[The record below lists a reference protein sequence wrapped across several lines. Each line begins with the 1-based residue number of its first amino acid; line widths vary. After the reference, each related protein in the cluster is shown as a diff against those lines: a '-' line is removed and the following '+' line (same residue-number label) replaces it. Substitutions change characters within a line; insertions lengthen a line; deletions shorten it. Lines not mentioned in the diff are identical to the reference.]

1 MTMFDPGLRR
11 DDHAFRPR
19 RQATPVEIE
28 SSPATPI
35 LRCLRT
41 EEESMSSRIPGVA
54 RAILAAALLGL
65 AAQAQAVTEIQW
77 WHAMTG
83 ANNDRVNALA
93 KRFSDS
99 QSEYKVTAVYK
110 GSYPEAM
117 AGAIA
122 AYRAGNAPA
131 LLQVFEVGTATMM
144 AAKGAIKPVY
154 EVMAE
159 AGEKFDPKA
168 YVPAVA
174 GYYTNPKGQML
185 SLPFNSSTT
194 VFWYNKDAF
203 EKAGLD
209 PNRAPQ
215 TWSEVVAAMAKLKA
229 SGHACPFTTGWQV
242 WTQLESFSAWHN
254 QPYLTKENGFAGSD
268 AKLVFNGPVQVRHI
282 QNMQD
287 WIKKGYFVYG
297 GRKNEPEAK
306 FYSGECAMMT
316 TSSAAYGTIKQN
328 AKFKFAESTLPY
340 YADVAGAPQNTIIG
354 GASLWVMSGKSKDE
368 YKGVAKFMSF
378 LSQPD
383 VQAEFHQ
390 ATGYLPITMAAYE
403 LTKKSGFYEK
413 NPGTDVA
420 VKQMIVKTTDKSRG
434 IRLGNFVQ
442 IRDIIDEELESV
454 WSGKKEAKAA
464 LDEAVRRGNEQIDK
478 FAKTARQQA

>member
-1 MTMFDPGLRR
+1 MRHSVPGFARVAL
-11 DDHAFRPR
+11 AVMLVVS
-19 RQATPVEIE
+19 AT
-28 SSPATPI
+28 A
-35 LRCLRT
+35 
-41 EEESMSSRIPGVA
+41 
-54 RAILAAALLGL
+54 
-65 AAQAQAVTEIQW
+65 AQAVTEIQW
-77 WHAMTG
+77 WHAQTG
-83 ANNDRVNALA
+83 GNNDKINALA
-93 KRFSDS
+93 KRFNES
-99 QSEYKVTAVYK
+99 QSDYKVTAVYK

-117 AGAIA
+117 AAAIA
-122 AYRAGNAPA
+122 AYRAGNAPHI
-131 LLQVFEVGTATMM
+131 LQVQEVGTATFM

-159 AGEKFDPKA
+159 AGEKFDPKS

-209 PNRAPQ
+209 PNRPPQ
-215 TWSEVVAAMAKLKA
+215 TWPEVVAAMAKLKA
-229 SGHACPFTTGWQV
+229 SGHACPFTTGWQT

-254 QPYLTKENGFAGSD
+254 VPFLTKDNGFAGPD

-282 QNMQD
+282 ENMQD

-316 TSSAAYGTIKQN
+316 TSSAAYATIKQQ

-340 YADVAGAPQNTIIG
+340 YADVQGAPQNTIIG
-354 GASLWVMSGKSKDE
+354 GASLWVMGGKKKEE
-368 YKGVAKFMSF
+368 YKAVAKFFTF

-383 VQAEFHQ
+383 VAAEFSQ

-403 LTKKSGFYEK
+403 LTKKSGFYDK

-420 VKQMIVKTTDKSRG
+420 VQQMIVKTTANSRG
-434 IRLGNFVQ
+434 VRAGNLPQ
-442 IRDIIDEELESV
+442 IRDAMDEELEAV
-454 WSGKKEAKAA
+454 WAGKKTAKQG
-464 LDEAVRRGNEQIDK
+464 LDDAVKRGNDIIDRFNK
-478 FAKTARQQA
+478 ANKG